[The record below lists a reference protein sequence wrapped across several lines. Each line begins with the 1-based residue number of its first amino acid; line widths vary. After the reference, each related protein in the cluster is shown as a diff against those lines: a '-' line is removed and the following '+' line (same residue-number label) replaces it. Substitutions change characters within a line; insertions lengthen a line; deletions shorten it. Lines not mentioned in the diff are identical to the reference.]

1 MATISENLQ
10 ILKDSTDAIKQ
21 AIIDKGGEISGDIT
35 TWADAISGI
44 SGGPSDG
51 STTPHIKFFSAN
63 GNGKYPYEVGMT
75 WEEWFNSDYADMAY
89 RHLGSSSGIEYVF
102 RNGDIV
108 YLYMYG
114 VGQGALRP
122 EGSSTDIL
130 ITDTIDSNITN
141 YDMYMQVC
149 CFVAD
154 TLILMSDNSYTP
166 IQDIKEGD
174 EVLSY
179 DIDKNCFYPTI
190 VKKLIIKESIHT
202 IAVIKFENGEELTMN
217 EYHPILT
224 ERGWHSLTHYN
235 NYDELVIGDNCKTTS
250 GWSKI
255 ISIDKYSSEEG
266 VKMYNLDVIDKG
278 ENVDIE
284 LNDNFIAN
292 NIIVHN
298 GYC

>member
-10 ILKDSTDAIKQ
+10 IIKNSTDAIKQ
-21 AIIDKGGEISGDIT
+21 AIIDKGGTIEGDIT
-35 TWADAISGI
+35 TWASAISGI
-44 SGGPSDG
+44 ETGGSSDG
-51 STTPHIKFFSAN
+51 STTPYIKFFSAN
-63 GNGKYPYEVGMT
+63 GHGKYPYEVGMT
-75 WEEWFNSDYADMAY
+75 WEEYFNSDYGNTAY
-89 RHLGSSSGIEYVF
+89 YDNSTFE
-102 RNGDIV
+102 
-108 YLYMYG
+108 YLYISSNNVYFTITG
-114 VGQGALRP
+114 IGSGTLRA

-130 ITDTIDSNITN
+130 ITDTIDSSITN
-141 YDMYMQVC
+141 YIMYISDC

-202 IAVIKFENGEELTMN
+202 IAVIKFENGKELTMN

-224 ERGWHSLTHYN
+224 DNGWHSLTHYN
-235 NYDELVIGDNCKTTS
+235 NYDELVIGDNCKTAS

-266 VKMYNLDVIDKG
+266 VKMYNLDVIDKD

-298 GYC
+298 AYC